1 MKWKFA
7 CGLTLTA
14 WLILTACSSG
24 TPTPPPGD
32 PIAGESTFSS
42 AGCIACHAVV
52 PDVKIVGP
60 SLFGVVDQVESLRP
74 GYTADQYFYES
85 ITDPNIFIT
94 PGFQPDLMPKTF
106 KDTLTAQDLADL
118 IAYLKTL
125 H

>member
-1 MKWKFA
+1 MRAKVWLSLGLMAVAA
-7 CGLTLTA
+7 CG
-14 WLILTACSSG
+14 G
-24 TPTPPPGD
+24 TPTPIVGD
-32 PIAGESTFSS
+32 ATAGETAFSS
-42 AGCIACHAVV
+42 AGCISCHAVV

-60 SLFGVVDQVESLRP
+60 SLFGVVDQIETLRP
-74 GYTADQYFYES
+74 GYTADEFFTES
-85 ITDPNIFIT
+85 ITDPNAFIT

>member
-1 MKWKFA
+1 MNWKRVLWLGI
-7 CGLTLTA
+7 GLML
-14 WLILTACSSG
+14 LTACGG
-24 TPTPPPGD
+24 TPTPIVGD
-32 PIAGESTFSS
+32 PAAGETTFSS

-52 PDVKIVGP
+52 PEVKIVGP

-74 GYTADQYFYES
+74 GYTADEFFTES
-85 ITDPNIFIT
+85 IADPNAFIT